1 MPERARK
8 RVPDHRSNVSK
19 GSLPKSPPTHPQ
31 NMEDP
36 RLHKESELSE
46 SRESNSEKYGGAV
59 PETMWKQVRAI
70 LY

>member
-1 MPERARK
+1 MPERTRK
-8 RVPDHRSNVSK
+8 RVPDHRSNVLK
-19 GSLPKSPPTHPQ
+19 RSLPKSPTHPQ
-31 NMEDP
+31 NTEDP
-36 RLHKESELSE
+36 RLSKESEPSD